1 MFETNQRY
9 MIFFP
14 MHKVSLNTSLLTRSF
29 FFRAERRGELK
40 SKKKEQLKS
49 VTLYYCII
57 CKIYLKILVA
67 EMILIFQKHRGTTD
81 TNICFSLAQCST
93 VPQSLFIVKKRN
105 FQQTFFYIIV
115 VGIICSPV
123 PAALTAVDTRVLTPS
138 VDRESRA
145 EWRAWS
151 PKCFRSSRKLP
162 RTPLSK
168 KHMQN
173 TPRYLNICV

>member
-9 MIFFP
+9 VIFFL

-57 CKIYLKILVA
+57 CKIYLKILEA
-67 EMILIFQKHRGTTD
+67 EMIQKHCGATD
-81 TNICFSLAQCST
+81 TNICFSLAQWST
-93 VPQSLFIVKKRN
+93 VPQSLFIVKKKN
-105 FQQTFFYIIV
+105 FQQTIFHIIV

-123 PAALTAVDTRVLTPS
+123 PAALTALDTRVLTPS

>member
-1 MFETNQRY
+1 M
-9 MIFFP
+9 
-14 MHKVSLNTSLLTRSF
+14 SLLTRSF

-49 VTLYYCII
+49 VTLYYCNFRSKNDLETLWCYGYEYLFFI
-57 CKIYLKILVA
+57 CTMEYS
-67 EMILIFQKHRGTTD
+67 TTK
-81 TNICFSLAQCST
+81 
-93 VPQSLFIVKKRN
+93 FIH
-105 FQQTFFYIIV
+105 QQTIYHIIV

-123 PAALTAVDTRVLTPS
+123 PAALTALDTRVLTPS

>member
-1 MFETNQRY
+1 
-9 MIFFP
+9 

-57 CKIYLKILVA
+57 CKDLFKIFRSGNDLETSWYYGYEYLFFTCTMEYSTTKFI
-67 EMILIFQKHRGTTD
+67 HRKEKKFSTD
-81 TNICFSLAQCST
+81 YFLY
-93 VPQSLFIVKKRN
+93 
-105 FQQTFFYIIV
+105 TFVIV